1 MFARKVSLKTS
12 YCIRLARGEEVMASL
27 KDFCKRENIVSG
39 SFRAIGAV
47 EKANVGY
54 FDRTTREYGSV
65 VYPDVMEVA
74 SLIGNVALVEG
85 EPFIHAHVVL
95 TKAVQG
101 MENQAWGGHLFD
113 ATVAVTLEI
122 YLDSFTE
129 SVERVMD
136 ESIGLK
142 LLAL

>member
-1 MFARKVSLKTS
+1 MLSRKVSLKTN
-12 YCIRLARGEEVMASL
+12 YCIRLVRGEEVMASL

-47 EKANVGY
+47 ENAKVGY
-54 FDRTTREYGSV
+54 FDRTTRDYGSI
-65 VYPDVMEVA
+65 VYPDVMEVT
-74 SLIGNVALVEG
+74 SLIGNVALVDG
-85 EPFIHAHVVL
+85 EPFIHAHVVV
-95 TKAVQG
+95 TGAAEG
-101 MENQAWGGHLFD
+101 MENRALGGHLFD

-122 YLDSFTE
+122 YLDSFAE
-129 SVERVMD
+129 PLERIMD